1 MDKLYYI
8 LDSMRDLDDD
18 TLSAVNVFETFE
30 NHLEN
35 EDRQDA
41 KRFVKLFRIITEN
54 FNNRVKKIAHE
65 LDEYL
70 LENKI
75 E

>member
-18 TLSAVNVFETFE
+18 TLSAVKVFETFE
-30 NHLEN
+30 NRLEN
-35 EDRQDA
+35 EDRQDI
-41 KRFVKLFRIITEN
+41 KRYVRLFCIISEN
-54 FNNRVKKIAHE
+54 LNNKVKKIVRE